1 MQVRI
6 LDTGVSF
13 VNNRITINGERRRG
27 VSTKRITAYYSLNQ
41 VGFWMVF
48 CLSSSFAAVYLGAL
62 GYSNTKLGSMLAL
75 GSVLGFL
82 LGTGLSSFVDTS
94 PRFNAADVL
103 WPVLALQAAFF
114 LLLLFFPARGV
125 VTTLCYPLLLAFTL
139 AVNTLNLKLC
149 ADFEHYESPVNYGI
163 ARSMGSAAYM
173 VLSMLLGVWVTRFGV
188 RVIPIAGLAVTALQG
203 VSNALLSRSVL
214 RLRRKLLSGHAAPAP
229 QGRSLGV
236 FLRESPRFCLL
247 LAGMAL
253 LFFSHNT
260 TSTFLINFVEHA
272 GGGIE
277 TLGYLTAFLTAL
289 EVPTMLFFSRI
300 FRRRSC
306 AAVLRFSFIF
316 FALKTAAI
324 AAAPNIPLLFAA
336 ESLQV
341 LSYALYAPAIVAY
354 VTLIVPYDDAAKGQ
368 SLAFSMT
375 TIGGVLASLRAS
387 ARCSF
392 RSGNGMDRS
401 GGLRRRC
408 GHRLP
413 RAGKAEEYL
422 CCLATVNKDTK
433 RFFQTAARGGLDDLV
448 DELSPFGY
456 RPSTTEELTDAV
468 MNSTYL
474 YEFSPWF
481 FEWAASCLQKKQR
494 TEKPT
499 KTPDEKRRMKLLF

>member
-1 MQVRI
+1 M
-6 LDTGVSF
+6 
-13 VNNRITINGERRRG
+13 
-27 VSTKRITAYYSLNQ
+27 
-41 VGFWMVF
+41 
-48 CLSSSFAAVYLGAL
+48 
-62 GYSNTKLGSMLAL
+62 
-75 GSVLGFL
+75 
-82 LGTGLSSFVDTS
+82 
-94 PRFNAADVL
+94 
-103 WPVLALQAAFF
+103 
-114 LLLLFFPARGV
+114 
-125 VTTLCYPLLLAFTL
+125 
-139 AVNTLNLKLC
+139 NTLNLKLC
-149 ADFEHYESPVNYGI
+149 ADFDHYESPVNYGI

-236 FLRESPRFCLL
+236 FLRENPRFCLL

-272 GGGIE
+272 GGGTE

-324 AAAPNIPLLFAA
+324 AAAPNIPLLFA
-336 ESLQV
+336 
-341 LSYALYAPAIVAY
+341 LYAPAIVAY

-375 TIGGVLASLRAS
+375 TMGGVLASLISGRLLDVLS
-387 ARCSF
+387 APATAWIAAAVCAV
-392 RSGNGMDRS
+392 GA
-401 GGLRRRC
+401 GLAC
-408 GHRLP
+408 
-413 RAGKAEEYL
+413 
-422 CCLATVNKDTK
+422 
-433 RFFQTAARGGLDDLV
+433 RGL
-448 DELSPFGY
+448 
-456 RPSTTEELTDAV
+456 
-468 MNSTYL
+468 
-474 YEFSPWF
+474 
-481 FEWAASCLQKKQR
+481 
-494 TEKPT
+494 EKP
-499 KTPDEKRRMKLLF
+499 KNISAVWRP

>member
-13 VNNRITINGERRRG
+13 VNNRITVNGERRRG
-27 VSTKRITAYYSLNQ
+27 VSTKRITVYYSLNQ

-103 WPVLALQAAFF
+103 WPVLTLQAAFF

-236 FLRESPRFCLL
+236 FLRENPRFCLL

-272 GGGIE
+272 GGSTE

-289 EVPTMLFFSRI
+289 EVPTMLLFSRI

-375 TIGGVLASLRAS
+375 TIGGVLASLISGRLLDVLS
-387 ARCSF
+387 APATAWIAAAVCAVGAAIACR
-392 RSGNGMDRS
+392 
-401 GGLRRRC
+401 GL
-408 GHRLP
+408 
-413 RAGKAEEYL
+413 
-422 CCLATVNKDTK
+422 
-433 RFFQTAARGGLDDLV
+433 
-448 DELSPFGY
+448 
-456 RPSTTEELTDAV
+456 
-468 MNSTYL
+468 
-474 YEFSPWF
+474 
-481 FEWAASCLQKKQR
+481 
-494 TEKPT
+494 EKP
-499 KTPDEKRRMKLLF
+499 KNISAVWRP

>member
-13 VNNRITINGERRRG
+13 VNNRITVNGERRRG
-27 VSTKRITAYYSLNQ
+27 VSTKRITVYYSLNQ

-103 WPVLALQAAFF
+103 WPVLMLQAAFF

-188 RVIPIAGLAVTALQG
+188 RVIPIAGLAVTAL
-203 VSNALLSRSVL
+203 
-214 RLRRKLLSGHAAPAP
+214 
-229 QGRSLGV
+229 GV

-306 AAVLRFSFIF
+306 TAVLRFSFIF

-375 TIGGVLASLRAS
+375 TIGGVLASLISGRLLDVLS
-387 ARCSF
+387 APATAWIAAAVCAVGAILACR
-392 RSGNGMDRS
+392 
-401 GGLRRRC
+401 GL
-408 GHRLP
+408 
-413 RAGKAEEYL
+413 EE
-422 CCLATVNKDTK
+422 
-433 RFFQTAARGGLDDLV
+433 
-448 DELSPFGY
+448 P
-456 RPSTTEELTDAV
+456 
-468 MNSTYL
+468 
-474 YEFSPWF
+474 
-481 FEWAASCLQKKQR
+481 KQ
-494 TEKPT
+494 
-499 KTPDEKRRMKLLF
+499 

>member
-13 VNNRITINGERRRG
+13 VNNRIIVNGERRRG
-27 VSTKRITAYYSLNQ
+27 VSTKRITVYYSLNQ

-103 WPVLALQAAFF
+103 WPVLTLQAAFF
-114 LLLLFFPARGV
+114 LLLLFFPARGA

-203 VSNALLSRSVL
+203 
-214 RLRRKLLSGHAAPAP
+214 
-229 QGRSLGV
+229 RSLGV

-272 GGGIE
+272 GGSTE

-336 ESLQV
+336 AAIQIP
-341 LSYALYAPAIVAY
+341 SYALYVPGIVAY
-354 VTLIVPYDDAAKGQ
+354 VTLIVPYEDAAKGQ

-375 TIGGVLASLRAS
+375 TIGGVLASLISGRLLDVLS
-387 ARCSF
+387 APATAWIAAAVCAVGAAIACR
-392 RSGNGMDRS
+392 
-401 GGLRRRC
+401 GL
-408 GHRLP
+408 
-413 RAGKAEEYL
+413 
-422 CCLATVNKDTK
+422 
-433 RFFQTAARGGLDDLV
+433 
-448 DELSPFGY
+448 
-456 RPSTTEELTDAV
+456 
-468 MNSTYL
+468 
-474 YEFSPWF
+474 
-481 FEWAASCLQKKQR
+481 
-494 TEKPT
+494 EKP
-499 KTPDEKRRMKLLF
+499 KR

>member
-13 VNNRITINGERRRG
+13 VNNRITVNGERRRG
-27 VSTKRITAYYSLNQ
+27 VSTKRITVYYSLNQ

-103 WPVLALQAAFF
+103 WPVLTLQAVFF

-247 LAGMAL
+247 LAG
-253 LFFSHNT
+253 
-260 TSTFLINFVEHA
+260 
-272 GGGIE
+272 
-277 TLGYLTAFLTAL
+277 
-289 EVPTMLFFSRI
+289 
-300 FRRRSC
+300 
-306 AAVLRFSFIF
+306 
-316 FALKTAAI
+316 K
-324 AAAPNIPLLFAA
+324 AAP
-336 ESLQV
+336 
-341 LSYALYAPAIVAY
+341 
-354 VTLIVPYDDAAKGQ
+354 D
-368 SLAFSMT
+368 
-375 TIGGVLASLRAS
+375 
-387 ARCSF
+387 
-392 RSGNGMDRS
+392 
-401 GGLRRRC
+401 
-408 GHRLP
+408 
-413 RAGKAEEYL
+413 
-422 CCLATVNKDTK
+422 
-433 RFFQTAARGGLDDLV
+433 
-448 DELSPFGY
+448 
-456 RPSTTEELTDAV
+456 
-468 MNSTYL
+468 
-474 YEFSPWF
+474 
-481 FEWAASCLQKKQR
+481 KK
-494 TEKPT
+494 TS
-499 KTPDEKRRMKLLF
+499 

>member
-1 MQVRI
+1 M
-6 LDTGVSF
+6 
-13 VNNRITINGERRRG
+13 
-27 VSTKRITAYYSLNQ
+27 STKRITAYYSLNQ

-149 ADFEHYESPVNYGI
+149 ADFDHYESPVNYGI

-236 FLRESPRFCLL
+236 FLRENPRFCLL

-272 GGGIE
+272 GGGTE

-336 ESLQV
+336 EALQA

-375 TIGGVLASLRAS
+375 TMGGVLASLISGRLLDVLSAPATAWIAAAVCAAS
-387 ARCSF
+387 ARAPARPLRAELCRICAPS
-392 RSGNGMDRS
+392 RSRYS
-401 GGLRRRC
+401 CR
-408 GHRLP
+408 
-413 RAGKAEEYL
+413 RAGASSGITSTMG
-422 CCLATVNKDTK
+422 CPAVRLASVRAVAKGPEAASMVGCPGASC
-433 RFFQTAARGGLDDLV
+433 FFSMARA
-448 DELSPFGY
+448 SIPSA
-456 RPSTTEELTDAV
+456 RPSRAV
-468 MNSTYL
+468 PVGPLKSRYA
-474 YEFSPWF
+474 YRCPFSPQ
-481 FEWAASCLQKKQR
+481 AAA
-494 TEKPT
+494 
-499 KTPDEKRRMKLLF
+499 

>member
-13 VNNRITINGERRRG
+13 VNNRITVNGERRRG
-27 VSTKRITAYYSLNQ
+27 VSTKWITVYYSLNQ

-103 WPVLALQAAFF
+103 WPVLMLQAAFF

-289 EVPTMLFFSRI
+289 EVPTMLFFSRM
-300 FRRRSC
+300 
-306 AAVLRFSFIF
+306 
-316 FALKTAAI
+316 TAAI

-375 TIGGVLASLRAS
+375 TIGGVLASLISGRLLDVLS
-387 ARCSF
+387 APATAWIAAAVCAVGAAIACR
-392 RSGNGMDRS
+392 
-401 GGLRRRC
+401 GL
-408 GHRLP
+408 
-413 RAGKAEEYL
+413 
-422 CCLATVNKDTK
+422 
-433 RFFQTAARGGLDDLV
+433 
-448 DELSPFGY
+448 
-456 RPSTTEELTDAV
+456 
-468 MNSTYL
+468 
-474 YEFSPWF
+474 
-481 FEWAASCLQKKQR
+481 
-494 TEKPT
+494 EKP
-499 KTPDEKRRMKLLF
+499 KNISAVWRP

>member
-1 MQVRI
+1 M
-6 LDTGVSF
+6 
-13 VNNRITINGERRRG
+13 
-27 VSTKRITAYYSLNQ
+27 STKRITVYYSLNQ

-103 WPVLALQAAFF
+103 WPVLTLQAAFF
-114 LLLLFFPARGV
+114 LLLLFFPARGI

-236 FLRESPRFCLL
+236 FLRENPRFCLL

-272 GGGIE
+272 GGGIK

-316 FALKTAAI
+316 FALKT
-324 AAAPNIPLLFAA
+324 AA

-375 TIGGVLASLRAS
+375 TIGGVLASLISGRLLDVLS
-387 ARCSF
+387 APATAWIAAAVCAVGAAIACR
-392 RSGNGMDRS
+392 
-401 GGLRRRC
+401 GL
-408 GHRLP
+408 
-413 RAGKAEEYL
+413 
-422 CCLATVNKDTK
+422 
-433 RFFQTAARGGLDDLV
+433 
-448 DELSPFGY
+448 
-456 RPSTTEELTDAV
+456 
-468 MNSTYL
+468 
-474 YEFSPWF
+474 
-481 FEWAASCLQKKQR
+481 
-494 TEKPT
+494 EKP
-499 KTPDEKRRMKLLF
+499 KNISAVWRP

>member
-1 MQVRI
+1 MSGCTPRISKRSTPPRNKNPNHYDTPVQVRI

-13 VNNRITINGERRRG
+13 VNNRITVNGERRRG
-27 VSTKRITAYYSLNQ
+27 VSTKRITVYYSLNQ

-103 WPVLALQAAFF
+103 WPVLTLQAAFF

-300 FRRRSC
+300 FRRRS
-306 AAVLRFSFIF
+306 
-316 FALKTAAI
+316 
-324 AAAPNIPLLFAA
+324 
-336 ESLQV
+336 
-341 LSYALYAPAIVAY
+341 
-354 VTLIVPYDDAAKGQ
+354 
-368 SLAFSMT
+368 
-375 TIGGVLASLRAS
+375 
-387 ARCSF
+387 
-392 RSGNGMDRS
+392 
-401 GGLRRRC
+401 
-408 GHRLP
+408 
-413 RAGKAEEYL
+413 
-422 CCLATVNKDTK
+422 
-433 RFFQTAARGGLDDLV
+433 
-448 DELSPFGY
+448 
-456 RPSTTEELTDAV
+456 
-468 MNSTYL
+468 
-474 YEFSPWF
+474 
-481 FEWAASCLQKKQR
+481 
-494 TEKPT
+494 
-499 KTPDEKRRMKLLF
+499 

>member
-1 MQVRI
+1 M
-6 LDTGVSF
+6 
-13 VNNRITINGERRRG
+13 
-27 VSTKRITAYYSLNQ
+27 STKRITAYYSLNQ

-354 VTLIVPYDDAAKGQ
+354 VTLVVPYDDAAKGQ

-375 TIGGVLASLRAS
+375 
-387 ARCSF
+387 
-392 RSGNGMDRS
+392 
-401 GGLRRRC
+401 
-408 GHRLP
+408 
-413 RAGKAEEYL
+413 
-422 CCLATVNKDTK
+422 
-433 RFFQTAARGGLDDLV
+433 
-448 DELSPFGY
+448 
-456 RPSTTEELTDAV
+456 
-468 MNSTYL
+468 
-474 YEFSPWF
+474 
-481 FEWAASCLQKKQR
+481 
-494 TEKPT
+494 
-499 KTPDEKRRMKLLF
+499 

>member
-1 MQVRI
+1 M
-6 LDTGVSF
+6 
-13 VNNRITINGERRRG
+13 
-27 VSTKRITAYYSLNQ
+27 
-41 VGFWMVF
+41 
-48 CLSSSFAAVYLGAL
+48 
-62 GYSNTKLGSMLAL
+62 
-75 GSVLGFL
+75 
-82 LGTGLSSFVDTS
+82 
-94 PRFNAADVL
+94 P
-103 WPVLALQAAFF
+103 
-114 LLLLFFPARGV
+114 
-125 VTTLCYPLLLAFTL
+125 
-139 AVNTLNLKLC
+139 
-149 ADFEHYESPVNYGI
+149 
-163 ARSMGSAAYM
+163 
-173 VLSMLLGVWVTRFGV
+173 
-188 RVIPIAGLAVTALQG
+188 GLAVTALQG

-306 AAVLRFSFIF
+306 TAVLRFSFIF

-375 TIGGVLASLRAS
+375 TIGGVLASLISGRLLDVLS
-387 ARCSF
+387 APATAWIAAAVCAV
-392 RSGNGMDRS
+392 GAAIAW
-401 GGLRRRC
+401 
-408 GHRLP
+408 P

>member
-1 MQVRI
+1 M
-6 LDTGVSF
+6 
-13 VNNRITINGERRRG
+13 
-27 VSTKRITAYYSLNQ
+27 STKRITVYYSLNQ

-103 WPVLALQAAFF
+103 WPVLTLQAAFF

-125 VTTLCYPLLLAFTL
+125 VPTLCYPLLLAFTL

-272 GGGIE
+272 GGGIK

-341 LSYALYAPAIVAY
+341 PSYALYAPAIVAY
-354 VTLIVPYDDAAKGQ
+354 VTLIVPYDHRRRARK
-368 SLAFSMT
+368 SH
-375 TIGGVLASLRAS
+375 LRTS

-392 RSGNGMDRS
+392 CSGNGMDRG
-401 GGLRRRC
+401 GGLRRGR
-408 GHRLP
+408 GSRLP
-413 RAGKAEEYL
+413 RAEKAEEYL

-456 RPSTTEELTDAV
+456 RPSATEELTDAV

-474 YEFSPWF
+474 YESSPWF
-481 FEWAASCLQKKQR
+481 FEWAVSCLQKSSGPKNQR
-494 TEKPT
+494 KPRT
-499 KTPDEKRRMKLLF
+499 KKGE

>member
-13 VNNRITINGERRRG
+13 VNNRITVNGERRRG
-27 VSTKRITAYYSLNQ
+27 VSTKRITVYYSLNQ

-103 WPVLALQAAFF
+103 WPVLTLQAVFF

-272 GGGIE
+272 GGGIK

-289 EVPTMLFFSRI
+289 EVPTMLLFSRI
-300 FRRRSC
+300 RPPEELRRR
-306 AAVLRFSFIF
+306 AAVFVYLLRAQDRRDRRGAEHPA
-316 FALKTAAI
+316 ALCRGVSSGAVLCAVR
-324 AAAPNIPLLFAA
+324 ARDRGLRHAHRPLRRRRQGAKPC
-336 ESLQV
+336 LQH
-341 LSYALYAPAIVAY
+341 
-354 VTLIVPYDDAAKGQ
+354 DDHRRRARKPH
-368 SLAFSMT
+368 
-375 TIGGVLASLRAS
+375 LRAS

-392 RSGNGMDRS
+392 RSGNGMDR
-401 GGLRRRC
+401 GGSLRRGR

-413 RAGKAEEYL
+413 RAGKAEKYL

-456 RPSTTEELTDAV
+456 RSSTTEELTDAV

-474 YEFSPWF
+474 YESSPWF
-481 FEWAASCLQKKQR
+481 FKWAASCLQKSSGPKNQR
-494 TEKPT
+494 KPRT
-499 KTPDEKRRMKLLF
+499 KKGE